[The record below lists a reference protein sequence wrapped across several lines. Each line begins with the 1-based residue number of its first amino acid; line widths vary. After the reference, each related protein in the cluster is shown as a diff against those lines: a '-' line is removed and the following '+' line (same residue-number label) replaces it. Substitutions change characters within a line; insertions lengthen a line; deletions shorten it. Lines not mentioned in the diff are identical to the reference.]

1 MLNYYLNPFKDES
14 WDNFFNTVNAT
25 SMATDIVEKEN
36 EYLFDIELP
45 GYSKEDVK
53 ISVSDGYLTIEA
65 EKKFQQE
72 KKHSNFIKQE
82 RRYGTL
88 TRSYYVGSVDIN
100 NVKASFEN
108 GVLTINV
115 PKQQMQKNYIQIA

>member
-1 MLNYYLNPFKDES
+1 MLNYYLNPFKEES
-14 WDNFFNTVNAT
+14 WDNFFNSVDAR

-53 ISVSDGYLTIEA
+53 LSVSDGYLTIEA
-65 EKKFQQE
+65 EKKFEQE

-82 RRYGTL
+82 RRYGTI
-88 TRSYYVGSVDIN
+88 TRSYYVGSVDTQNI
-100 NVKASFEN
+100 KANFNN
-108 GVLTINV
+108 GVLTITV
-115 PKQQMQKNYIQIA
+115 PKQELKKNYIQIA